1 MQLLLN
7 MRCPCLGRNNAQ
19 HEPPCTPCWLL
30 KLTTGRVLHWMHA
43 HTARCCARLCACSRL
58 AQMMSGIACK
68 INLIEFNPHEG
79 TQFLPSLQSDVA
91 TFKSVLIQVRD
102 MVDWSMEL

>member
-1 MQLLLN
+1 
-7 MRCPCLGRNNAQ
+7 
-19 HEPPCTPCWLL
+19 
-30 KLTTGRVLHWMHA
+30 
-43 HTARCCARLCACSRL
+43 
-58 AQMMSGIACK
+58 MMSGIACK